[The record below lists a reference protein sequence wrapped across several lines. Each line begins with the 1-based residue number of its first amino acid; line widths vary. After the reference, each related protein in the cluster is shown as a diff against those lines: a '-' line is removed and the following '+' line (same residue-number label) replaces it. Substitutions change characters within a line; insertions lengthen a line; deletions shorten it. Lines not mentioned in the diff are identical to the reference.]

1 MIASFAITITLTA
14 VVAGAFPAP
23 AKSTEAM
30 AATAH
35 PLATAAALEI
45 LEDGG
50 NAVDAAIA
58 ATFAIGVV
66 SPFDAGIGGGG
77 FAVVHLAGEAAVNKP
92 SDIKALDFREVAPSA
107 ATRDMYIDKA
117 TGKVIPGSSVDGHLS
132 VAVPGTVAGLAELHA
147 KHGSLPWRRL
157 LMPAIDIARDGFEV
171 GEDFVWS
178 FEDRKDVMA
187 KYEATRAIFMKRA
200 PQSATVPAGELVPL
214 ARGDKLRQRDL
225 AKTLKEIARD
235 PRSFYEGRIAQAI
248 DADMRANGGLVTL
261 ADLKAY
267 APRWRDPL
275 CDTYKGVRLCTMP
288 PPSSGGVHVL
298 QMLRLLEND
307 PVLPWHHVD
316 ALHRMIE
323 GMRIAFADRA
333 VHLGDPAF
341 TRVPVTELTSRA
353 YAELRRKEIDPAQAK
368 KSTDVKAASPEVL
381 AQIAAALAAKP
392 AESKDTSHLTVVD
405 KQRNAVALTFTV
417 NYGFGSGVVTP
428 GTGVLLNDEM
438 DDFAAAPGVPNAYGL
453 LGGEANS
460 VQPKKI
466 PLSSMTPLIGTKDGK
481 FFMTA
486 GAPGGST
493 IITTTLQTVLHVVDH
508 GMDAQAAIAAPRVH
522 HQWMPDATR
531 IERFGLDDATQ
542 RALEARGHV
551 FKVSDHG
558 WGNAMCIVERD
569 GVLEGGA
576 DPRGEGEARGL

>member
-1 MIASFAITITLTA
+1 MIASV
-14 VVAGAFPAP
+14 VVALGLALTFPDP
-23 AKSTEAM
+23 ARSTEAM

-50 NAVDAAIA
+50 NAIDAAIA
-58 ATFAIGVV
+58 ATFAISVV
-66 SPFDAGIGGGG
+66 SPFDAGLGGGG
-77 FAVVHLAGEAAVNKP
+77 FAVVYLAAVGDKP
-92 SDIKALDFREVAPSA
+92 SDTKALDFREVAPLA

-117 TGKVIPGSSVDGHLS
+117 TGKVIPSSSMDGHLS

-157 LMPAIDIARDGFEV
+157 LKPAIDIARDGFAV
-171 GEDFVWS
+171 GDDFVYS
-178 FEDRKDVMA
+178 FMDRKDVMS
-187 KYEATRAIFMKRA
+187 KYAATRAIFMKRDA
-200 PQSATVPAGELVPL
+200 KSGEFIPL
-214 ARGDKLRQRDL
+214 ERGDRLRQRDL
-225 AKTLKEIARD
+225 AKTLKDIARD

-248 DADMRANGGLVTL
+248 SADMKTNGGLVTL
-261 ADLKAY
+261 TDLKEY

-275 CDTYKGVRLCTMP
+275 CDVYKQVRLCTMP

-298 QMLRLLEND
+298 QMLHLLEND
-307 PVLPWHHVD
+307 PPLPWHHVD
-316 ALHRMIE
+316 SLHRLIE
-323 GMRIAFADRA
+323 SMRIAFADRA

-341 TRVPVTELTSRA
+341 TRVPVAELTSRA
-353 YAELRRKEIDPAQAK
+353 YADVRRKEIDPNKAR
-368 KSTDVKAASPEVL
+368 KSSDVKAASPEVL
-381 AQIAAALAAKP
+381 AQVAAAMAANSK

-405 KQRNAVALTFTV
+405 KQRNAVALTFTI
-417 NYGFGSGVVTP
+417 NYSFGSGVVAP
-428 GTGVLLNDEM
+428 GTGFLLNDEM
-438 DDFAAAPGVPNAYGL
+438 DDFSAAPGVPNAYGL

-466 PLSSMTPLIGTKDGK
+466 PLSSMTPLIGTKDGR

-493 IITTTLQTVLHVVDH
+493 IITTTLQTVLHVIDY
-508 GMDAQAAIAAPRVH
+508 GMNAQAAIAAPRLH
-522 HQWMPDATR
+522 HQWMPDTTR
-531 IERFGLDDATQ
+531 IEKFGMDDATVK
-542 RALEARGHV
+542 ALEARGHV
-551 FKVSDHG
+551 FKIADHG

>member
-1 MIASFAITITLTA
+1 MIACLALTLA
-14 VVAGAFPAP
+14 LAFPDP
-23 AKSTEAM
+23 ARSTEAM

-45 LEDGG
+45 LQDGG

-58 ATFAIGVV
+58 ATFAISVV

-77 FAVVHLAGEAAVNKP
+77 FAVVYLSAVGDKP
-92 SDIKALDFREVAPSA
+92 ADMKTLDFREVAPLA

-117 TGKVIPGSSVDGHLS
+117 TGKVVPGSSMDGHLS

-157 LMPAIDIARDGFEV
+157 LTPAIDIARDGFAV
-171 GEDFVWS
+171 GDDYVYS
-178 FEDRKDVMA
+178 FLDRKDVMS
-187 KYEATRAIFMKRA
+187 KYEATRAIFMKRDA
-200 PQSATVPAGELVPL
+200 KTGEYTPL
-214 ARGDKLRQRDL
+214 KRGDKLRQRDL
-225 AKTLKEIARD
+225 SKTLKDIARD

-248 DADMRANGGLVTL
+248 DADMKKSGGLITVE
-261 ADLKAY
+261 DLKAY
-267 APRWRDPL
+267 APVWRDPL
-275 CDTYKGVRLCTMP
+275 CDVYKGVRLCTMP

-298 QMLRLLEND
+298 QMLHLLEND
-307 PVLPWHHVD
+307 APLPWHHVD
-316 ALHRMIE
+316 SVHRLIE
-323 GMRIAFADRA
+323 SMRIAFADRA

-341 TRVPVTELTSRA
+341 TRVPVAELTSRA
-353 YAELRRKEIDPAQAK
+353 YADVRRKEIDANKARM
-368 KSTDVKAASPEVL
+368 SSDVKAASPEML
-381 AQIAAALAAKP
+381 AQVAAQLAAKP
-392 AESKDTSHLTVVD
+392 ESKDTSHLTVVD

-417 NYGFGSGVVTP
+417 NYSFGSGVVAP
-428 GTGVLLNDEM
+428 GTGFLLNDEM

-493 IITTTLQTVLHVVDH
+493 IITTTLQTVIHVVDH
-508 GMDAQAAIAAPRVH
+508 GMNAQAAIAAPRVH
-522 HQWMPDATR
+522 QQWMPDMTR
-531 IERFGLDDATQ
+531 IEKFGMDDATVK
-542 RALEARGHV
+542 ALEARGHV
-551 FKVSDHG
+551 FKVADHG